1 MITFRK
7 FMSLNEGGNAVKGVV
22 AINQE
27 NSIATLN
34 KAEAELSK
42 ALKISKSDMAS
53 LGSTGKKAP
62 GQKSGDMDLAISAPS
77 LLKNNNLNSL
87 NELMDYIVAAV
98 KKLGYDYRD
107 LRNLGII
114 SLGYPIV
121 NADGKQNDEK
131 VQLDLMVVDSVDYA
145 KWAYFSPSYLESN
158 LKGLYRNELN
168 IAVAKYAGFDVSKI
182 DDETKNPI
190 EWKRFWFDLK
200 SGLHKGKQTV
210 LSAKTGKVT
219 KTPRAIEKELI
230 SSNPDDIVAFLYGDK
245 YKAKDILTFEQALKA
260 VLSKSFPHSKYRK
273 EILDMTAEGIQ
284 TKGYPVPDSLAK
296 VI

>member
-53 LGSTGKKAP
+53 LGSTGKKGP

-87 NELMDYIVAAV
+87 NELMDYIVNAV

-107 LRNLGII
+107 MRNLGII

-121 NADGKQNDEK
+121 NADGKQKDEI

-168 IAVAKYAGFDVSKI
+168 IAVAKYAGFDISKI
-182 DDETKNPI
+182 DDETKKPI

-200 SGLHKGKQTV
+200 SGLHKGKQTL
-210 LSAKTGKVT
+210 LSPKTGKVT
-219 KTPRAIEKELI
+219 KTARAIEKELI
-230 SSNPDDIVAFLYGDK
+230 MTNPDDIVAFLYGDK
-245 YKAKDILTFEQALKA
+245 YKAKDILTFEQALRA
-260 VLSKSFPHSKYRK
+260 ILSKSFPHAKYRK
-273 EILDMTAEGIQ
+273 EILDMTAKGIQ
-284 TKGYPVPDSLAK
+284 TKGYPVPESLAK

>member
-1 MITFRK
+1 MITFKHFLR
-7 FMSLNEGGNAVKGVV
+7 LNEGGSAVKGVV

-34 KAEAELSK
+34 TALKELGRS
-42 ALKISKSDMAS
+42 LKISNNDMAS

-62 GQKSGDMDLAISAPS
+62 GQKSGDIDLAISAPA
-77 LLKNNNLNSL
+77 LLKNNNLNSY
-87 NELMDYIVAAV
+87 NELMDYIVASV

-107 LRNLGII
+107 MRNLGII

-121 NADGKQNDEK
+121 NTDGKQDGEI

-168 IAVAKYAGFDVSKI
+168 IAVAKYAGFDVSKV
-182 DDETKNPI
+182 DDETKKPI
-190 EWKRFWFDLK
+190 EWRRFWFDLR
-200 SGLHKGKQTV
+200 SGLHKGRQSA
-210 LSAKTGKVT
+210 LSPKTGKVV
-219 KTPRAIEKELI
+219 KTPTTYDKELLT
-230 SSNPDDIVAFLYGDK
+230 SSPEEIVTFLYGPR
-245 YKAKDILTFEQALKA
+245 YKPSDILTFEQAFKA
-260 VLSKSFPHSKYRK
+260 VMSKSFPHAKYRK
-273 EILDMTAEGIQ
+273 EILDMTAQGIQ
-284 TKGYPVPDSLAK
+284 KKGYPVPEILAK